1 MANVLSL
8 CFGFFCFFFLIKESS
23 STNTANKMNCKKV
36 TATLLKPGDIFE
48 VELAKKD
55 NGLGISVTVLFDK
68 VFRCFLFFSTPSNPL
83 NC

>member
-1 MANVLSL
+1 MANHSLFLL
-8 CFGFFCFFFLIKESS
+8 CFFLFFLIQESS
-23 STNTANKMNCKKV
+23 SANTANKMNSKRV

-68 VFRCFLFFSTPSNPL
+68 VFRCFLFFCTPSNPL

>member
-1 MANVLSL
+1 
-8 CFGFFCFFFLIKESS
+8 
-23 STNTANKMNCKKV
+23 MNSKKV
-36 TATLLKPGDIFE
+36 TAALLKPGDIFE

-83 NC
+83 ITKLQGSKTFSGVTAEYTALLT

>member
-1 MANVLSL
+1 M
-8 CFGFFCFFFLIKESS
+8 
-23 STNTANKMNCKKV
+23 NTANKMNSKKV

-68 VFRCFLFFSTPSNPL
+68 VFRCFSLFLYSQKPIKLL
-83 NC
+83 NYKEAKYFLESLLSI

>member
-1 MANVLSL
+1 M
-8 CFGFFCFFFLIKESS
+8 
-23 STNTANKMNCKKV
+23 NTANKMNSKKV
-36 TATLLKPGDIFE
+36 TPTLLKPGDIFE